1 MVEAIRAGGKVVSG
15 FSKNTCSNWS
25 VALHGYIDYELDA
38 AHAYAFE
45 QHVATCAK
53 CATEL
58 ASYREMK
65 MLLGKKE
72 VRWPIPYGLHAKILG
87 AIDAEASVPVS
98 SRHVGMRRS
107 SLFSLLDFVRQWS
120 FVPSFAAL
128 AAALLLVVMPPTQQ
142 NLVQEQ
148 LLSSHVR
155 SLLVSHLTD
164 VATSDQHTVKPW
176 FNGKIDFSPP
186 VVDLATEGFPLV
198 GGRVDY
204 VGGRVVAALVYRR
217 HGHVI
222 NLFIWPSPE
231 SASVSA
237 AERDGYSLLSWSK
250 DGLIY
255 WAVSDLAAAEIDK
268 FRELFRG

>member
-1 MVEAIRAGGKVVSG
+1 VS
-15 FSKNTCSNWS
+15 SSPESTCSNWS
-25 VALHGYIDYELDA
+25 VALHGYIDDELDA

-53 CATEL
+53 CAAEL

-65 MLLGKKE
+65 MLLGKEE
-72 VRWPIPYGLHAKILG
+72 VRWPIPYGLHAKILE
-87 AIDAEASVPVS
+87 AIEVENYVPVS
-98 SRHVGMRRS
+98 ARHVGIRRNS
-107 SLFSLLDFVRQWS
+107 PFSLFDFVRQWS
-120 FVPSFAAL
+120 FVPSLAAL
-128 AAALLLVVMPPTQQ
+128 AAALFLVVMPQTQK

-155 SLLVSHLTD
+155 SLMVNHLTD

-204 VGGRVVAALVYRR
+204 IGSRVVAALVYRR

-222 NLFIWPSPE
+222 NLFIWPSTPN
-231 SASVSA
+231 ASVSA
-237 AERDGYSLLSWSK
+237 SERDGYNLLRWSK

-255 WAVSDLAAAEIDK
+255 WAVSDLAADEIDK
-268 FRELFRG
+268 FRKLFGG